1 MRPVLIRILP
11 LLLLSLTAG
20 MPQLQ
25 AQPPTAADQVLPA
38 EPSAV
43 HLPLIRLNTGSGPA
57 FDSATSQWPG
67 YDMTHYG
74 YESNEYLISG
84 TAAGAPYR
92 TRLVLRQPADDSRF
106 SGLVVAEAMHPAGQ
120 AHAFQHHSV
129 YVMDA
134 GHITAEI
141 TTQGWEQIRDFNPAR
156 YGELTVANNQVNE
169 VLAQA
174 GALLKSPQGPLAD
187 LGVRK
192 VILFGTSASSRILT
206 DYLPAHKVY
215 RTPQMQLIYDGFM
228 PTSNGTSIAPVDVPM
243 IQLPTQHEFENVAT
257 ARQDSDEPGSQLRVY
272 EFVGMGHLMARNNPR
287 LSADQCTRPITTF
300 PLEPFFSA
308 ALHHLLQ
315 WVDKGI
321 VPPRAER
328 VLLDRNVDN
337 DGSLMVL
344 DEHGN
349 PLGGIRTPY
358 VDVPV
363 ASYIAGNE
371 NTPDSTVG
379 ILCRLSMWEAPFTQ
393 DKLRQLYGSPE
404 NYVRQFEAS
413 LHALEAAGWSQPV
426 FHELLMQDARAVKF

>member
-1 MRPVLIRILP
+1 MRAMTRQ
-11 LLLLSLTAG
+11 LTAALA
-20 MPQLQ
+20 MAAMLSSAL
-25 AQPPTAADQVLPA
+25 AQPPAAGNQQPLPA
-38 EPSAV
+38 PVAV
-43 HLPLIRLNTGSGPA
+43 PLPEIRLNTGSGPA
-57 FDSATSQWPG
+57 FDSATAQWPG
-67 YDMTHYG
+67 YDMAHYR
-74 YESNEYLISG
+74 YETNEYLIAG
-84 TAAGAPYR
+84 TAAGAPYL
-92 TRLVLRQPADDSRF
+92 TRLVVRQPEDAARF

-134 GHITAEI
+134 GHITVEI

-156 YGELTVANNQVNE
+156 YAELAVANNQVNE

-174 GALLKSPQGPLAD
+174 GALLKSPQGPLAG

-228 PTSNGTSIAPVDVPM
+228 PTSNGSNIAPVDVPM

-257 ARQDSDEPGSQLRVY
+257 ARQDADVPGSQLRVY

-287 LSADQCTRPITTF
+287 MTADQCTRPITTF
-300 PLEPFFSA
+300 PLEPFFSV

-328 VLLDRNVDN
+328 VLLDRYVDN
-337 DGSLMVL
+337 DGSLMAL

-349 PLGGIRTPY
+349 PLGGIRNPY

-363 ASYIAGNE
+363 ATYIAGNE
-371 NTPDSTVG
+371 NTADSTVG
-379 ILCRLSMWEAPFTQ
+379 ILCRLSMWETAFSQ
-393 DKLRQLYGSPE
+393 DKLRQLYGTPE

-413 LHALEAAGWSQPV
+413 LNAQEAAGWSLPV
-426 FHELLMQDARAVKF
+426 FHDLLMDDARAVRF